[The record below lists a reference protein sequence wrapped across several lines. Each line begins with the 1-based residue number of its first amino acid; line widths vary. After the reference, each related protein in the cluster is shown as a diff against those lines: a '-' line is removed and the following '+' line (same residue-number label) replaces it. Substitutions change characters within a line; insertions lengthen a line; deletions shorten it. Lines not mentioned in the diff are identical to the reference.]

1 MTHRKT
7 FLLKNLLKL
16 RDQFWEVD
24 NETLDN
30 VIEYFR
36 DELQLRFDLDETYAT
51 YEGQRRIEAFEQYCA
66 DTILAINN

>member
-1 MTHRKT
+1 MTHSKS

-24 NETLDN
+24 NEALEN

-36 DELQLRFDLDETYAT
+36 DELQLRFNLEQRLDLPEGMKRDET
-51 YEGQRRIEAFEQYCA
+51 FEQYCA
-66 DTILAINN
+66 DTILSINS